1 MLWKVVMAT
10 TLDRFIPWFGNNIGT
25 RQLCSLKKQYLG
37 KTGNA
42 RMKRKRKTQGWNK
55 TAERSD

>member
-1 MLWKVVMAT
+1 MAT

-25 RQLCSLKKQYLG
+25 RQLYSLKKQYLG

-42 RMKRKRKTQGWNK
+42 RMKRKRKT
-55 TAERSD
+55 